1 MLAATDGSHLIVDDL
16 IGTRRV
22 LSQAVSVTLG
32 RASEFP
38 IGADDPA
45 MHRAFLHF
53 WCDHGMWMVRN
64 VGSFISAT
72 IQPSYETT
80 TYSPVRLTPGMQW
93 PLPAGTNFI
102 LFATRNLRYE
112 IGVTVVRPVDSV
124 PRMNTPLAPFT
135 MGTFDP
141 NIEQQQVLATL
152 AAPLHRDPSAD
163 PRIVVPSVKDLAC
176 QLGWGE
182 KKTSQKIQYM
192 AETLKRLGVP
202 QFQDGVNIPWRIVL
216 AKFAAEN
223 PHLYS

>member
-1 MLAATDGSHLIVDDL
+1 MVSANDGSHLIVDDL

-22 LSQAVSVTLG
+22 VPHTASVTLG

-38 IGADDPA
+38 IGVDDPA

-53 WCDHGMWMVRN
+53 WCDYGMWMVRN

-72 IQPSYETT
+72 IQPSYGTT
-80 TYSPVRLTPGMQW
+80 KYSPVRLPPRTQW
-93 PLPAGTNFI
+93 PLPAGVNSI
-102 LFATRNLRYE
+102 LFTTKNLQYE
-112 IGVTVVRPVDSV
+112 LEVTVARPVESV
-124 PRMNTPLAPFT
+124 PRMDVPLAPFT

-141 NIEQQQVLATL
+141 NIEQQQVLAAL

-163 PRIVVPSVKDLAC
+163 PRIVVPSVKDLAS

-202 QFQDGVNIPWRIVL
+202 QFQDGVNVPWRIVL

-223 PHLYS
+223 PHLYA

>member
-1 MLAATDGSHLIVDDL
+1 MVAANDGAHLIVDDL

-22 LSQAVSVTLG
+22 VPQKASVTLG

-38 IGADDPA
+38 IGVDDPS

-72 IQPSYETT
+72 IQPSYRTT
-80 TYSPVRLTPGMQW
+80 KYSPVRLTPRTQW
-93 PLPAGTNFI
+93 PLPAGVNSI
-102 LFATRNLRYE
+102 LFATRNLQYE
-112 IGVTVVRPVDSV
+112 LEVTVARPVESI
-124 PRMNTPLAPFT
+124 PRMDVPLAPFT

-141 NIEQQQVLATL
+141 NIEQQQVLAAL

-163 PRIVVPSVKDLAC
+163 PRIVVPSVKDLAG

-182 KKTSQKIQYM
+182 KKTSQKIQYI

-202 QFQDGVNIPWRIVL
+202 QFQDGVNVPWRIVL

-223 PHLYS
+223 PHLYA

>member
-1 MLAATDGSHLIVDDL
+1 MVAANDGAHLIVDDL

-22 LSQAVSVTLG
+22 VPQTASVTLG

-38 IGADDPA
+38 IGVDDPS

-72 IQPSYETT
+72 IQPSYRTT
-80 TYSPVRLTPGMQW
+80 KYSPVRLTPRTQW
-93 PLPAGTNFI
+93 PLPAGVNSI
-102 LFATRNLRYE
+102 LFATRNLQYE
-112 IGVTVVRPVDSV
+112 LEVTVARPVESI
-124 PRMNTPLAPFT
+124 PRMDVPLAPFT

-141 NIEQQQVLATL
+141 NIEQQQVLAAL

-163 PRIVVPSVKDLAC
+163 PRIVVPSVKDLAG

-182 KKTSQKIQYM
+182 KKTSQKIQYI

-202 QFQDGVNIPWRIVL
+202 QFQDGVNVPWRIVL

-223 PHLYS
+223 PHLYA

>member
-1 MLAATDGSHLIVDDL
+1 MEPANDGAHLIVDDL

-22 LSQAVSVTLG
+22 VSQAASVTLG

-38 IGADDPA
+38 IGVDDPS

-72 IQPSYETT
+72 IQPSYGTT
-80 TYSPVRLTPGMQW
+80 KYSPVRLTPRTQW
-93 PLPAGTNFI
+93 PLPAGVNSI
-102 LFATRNLRYE
+102 LFATRNLHYE
-112 IGVTVVRPVDSV
+112 LEVTVARPVESI
-124 PRMNTPLAPFT
+124 PRMDVPLAPFT

-141 NIEQQQVLATL
+141 NIEQQQVLAAL

-163 PRIVVPSVKDLAC
+163 PRIVVPSVKDLAN

-192 AETLKRLGVP
+192 AETLKKLGVP
-202 QFQDGVNIPWRIVL
+202 QFQDGVNVPWRIVL
-216 AKFAAEN
+216 ARFAAEN
-223 PHLYS
+223 PHLYA